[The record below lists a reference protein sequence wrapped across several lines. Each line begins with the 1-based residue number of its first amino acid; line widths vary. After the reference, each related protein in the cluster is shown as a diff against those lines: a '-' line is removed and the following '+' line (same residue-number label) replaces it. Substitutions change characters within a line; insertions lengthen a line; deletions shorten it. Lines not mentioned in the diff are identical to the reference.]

1 MNKYRVDG
9 KQLILKLAQ
18 PKYRAPRQPRHLQQ
32 QQQQQQAQPNA
43 TGYDTTTNYLQ
54 TQVCCFLFYHN
65 MKF

>member
-32 QQQQQQAQPNA
+32 QQQAPHNA

-54 TQVCCFLFYHN
+54 TQVFFISS
-65 MKF
+65 K